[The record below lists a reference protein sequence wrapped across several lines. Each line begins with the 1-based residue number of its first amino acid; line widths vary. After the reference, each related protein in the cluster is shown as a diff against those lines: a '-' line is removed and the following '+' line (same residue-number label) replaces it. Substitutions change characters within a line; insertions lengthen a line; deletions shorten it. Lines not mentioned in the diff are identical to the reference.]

1 MEKTYSQAP
10 LPFVGQKRMFASE
23 FRKVLKRFSDK
34 TVFIDLFGGS
44 GLLSHITKR
53 ERPDATVIYND
64 HDNYRER
71 LGNIHRTNELLED
84 LRETA
89 KGYPRHKKIT
99 GSMRYS
105 IISVRNEI
113 VQTM

>member
-53 ERPDATVIYND
+53 
-64 HDNYRER
+64 
-71 LGNIHRTNELLED
+71 G
-84 LRETA
+84 TA
-89 KGYPRHKKIT
+89 GCHC
-99 GSMRYS
+99 
-105 IISVRNEI
+105 NL
-113 VQTM
+113 Q